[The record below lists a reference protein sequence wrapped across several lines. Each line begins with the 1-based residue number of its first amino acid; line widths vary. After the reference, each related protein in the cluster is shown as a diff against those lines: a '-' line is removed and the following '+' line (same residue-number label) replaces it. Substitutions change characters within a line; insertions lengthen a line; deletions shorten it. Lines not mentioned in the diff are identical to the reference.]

1 MRIRSILPTLA
12 AAAVTLV
19 LSGCLLYRHVP
30 RQDYTPAQLRWAD
43 SVSAVREGEMAA
55 LLVGDRGQRRTGLV
69 RNALLDSVA
78 RARAL
83 DMATRGYFSH
93 VNPEGLGA
101 NTLVRRAGYRLPD
114 SYGGAAA
121 AYNIES
127 AAAGYPYAS
136 ARAAWR
142 GWMGSPAHRA
152 HLLGLHPAF
161 AAQTEFGIGYVYRPD
176 SRKGHYWVVLIAPP
190 PEPPITTR

>member
-1 MRIRSILPTLA
+1 M
-12 AAAVTLV
+12 V
-19 LSGCLLYRHVP
+19 YQHVP
-30 RQDYTPAQLRWAD
+30 QRDYTRAQLRWAD
-43 SVSAVREGEMAA
+43 SVSAVREAEMAA
-55 LLVGDRGQRRTGLV
+55 LLVNDRGQRRTAMT

-93 VNPEGLGA
+93 VTPDGIGV
-101 NTLVRRAGYRLPD
+101 NTLVQRAGYPLPA
-114 SYGGAAA
+114 SYVASLSAH
-121 AYNIES
+121 NVES

-136 ARAAWR
+136 ARDAWR
-142 GWMGSPAHRA
+142 GWMGSPGHRN

-161 AAQTEFGIGYVYRPD
+161 AEQTEFGIDYVYRPD

-190 PEPPITTR
+190 PAPSTDAR

>member
-1 MRIRSILPTLA
+1 MRIPAFILLIA
-12 AAAVTLV
+12 AAAATLV
-19 LSGCLLYRHVP
+19 LSGCLVYQHVP
-30 RQDYTPAQLRWAD
+30 RQDYTPAQLRWSD
-43 SVSAVREGEMAA
+43 SVSSVREAELAA
-55 LLVGDRGQRRTGLV
+55 LLIADRGQRRSGMT

-83 DMATRGYFSH
+83 DMATRGYFAH
-93 VNPEGLGA
+93 VNPDGLGA
-101 NTLVRRAGYRLPD
+101 NTLVRRAGYRLPA
-114 SYGGAAA
+114 SYATVDAG
-121 AYNIES
+121 YNIES

-142 GWMGSPAHRA
+142 GWMGSPGHRA

-190 PEPPITTR
+190 PEP